1 MNPIKIVGG
10 GLSGCLLMAALKHR
24 WPELEVTLCER
35 SSSLSDHQTWSFHA
49 GDVPANCWDWLGPLV
64 TKSWTGYDVH
74 FPRFSRSFTTGY
86 HSIRSQDLVEKIKA
100 QFSKNILLQTE
111 VSKSDPNIGN
121 YFITAGWNA
130 LKKPENFGF
139 QKFVGLDLKLKTAHG
154 LTKPILKDVR
164 EPQTDGYRFFYI
176 LPFSETELMI
186 EDTYYSNSPN
196 LNIDDVKKGILEY
209 AEKNNW
215 HIETILRQ
223 ESGSLPLDLYPPDAQ
238 DKWPLA
244 LGAAANL
251 AHPVTGYTFPSVIRQ
266 IQCIIESD
274 SADIEEWKKRLYAEN
289 KKIRSSFGF
298 YCFLNRMMFGAATAT
313 KRYIILQRFYTL
325 SNGLIERFYGGRTSF
340 SDQVRILL
348 GKPPVPIL
356 SAMKQISSRPK
367 ARPQSPL

>member
-10 GLSGCLLMAALKHR
+10 GLSGCLLMAALKHK

-49 GDVPANCWDWLGPLV
+49 GDVPPSCWAWLAPLV
-64 TKSWTGYDVH
+64 SKSWAGYDVH
-74 FPRFSRSFTTGY
+74 FPCYSRSFTTGY
-86 HSIRSQDLVEKIKA
+86 HSIRSQDLVEKIKTN
-100 QFSKNILLQTE
+100 FSKNISFQTE
-111 VSKSDPNIGN
+111 VQKSDPNFGD

-130 LKKPENFGF
+130 LENPKNFGF
-139 QKFVGLDLKLKTAHG
+139 QKFVGLDLKLKKPHG

-186 EDTYYSNSPN
+186 EDTYYSNNSK
-196 LNIDDVKKGILEY
+196 LDTEFIKKGILEY
-209 AEKNNW
+209 AEKNKWDVENV
-215 HIETILRQ
+215 LRQ
-223 ESGSLPLDLYPPDAQ
+223 ESGSLPLDLYTPKPQ
-238 DKWPLA
+238 HSLPLA

-251 AHPVTGYTFPSVIRQ
+251 AHPVTGYTFPSIIRQ
-266 IQCIIESD
+266 IQCVIESD
-274 SADIEEWKKRLYAEN
+274 QADIELWKKRLDIEN

-298 YCFLNRMMFGAATAT
+298 YCFLNRMMFGAATAE

-325 SNGLIERFYGGRTSF
+325 SDGLIERFYGGRTRF
-340 SDQVRILL
+340 SDQIRILM

-356 SAMKQISSRPK
+356 SALKQIPSGPK
-367 ARPQSPL
+367 PSH